1 MKSGELIRLSAA
13 YHLPEYIRIHGGSP
27 ERVLAAAGL
36 VRADVADPDC
46 WLAPEQLALLFEAGA
61 AELDDPWFGIHLGLA
76 APIEDFGL
84 IAYVVLNAPL
94 VRTAMENLVRL
105 AKEHSFGPIETT
117 NLGITG
123 DVAEVAF
130 VTPTDL
136 GERVRQL
143 LECHFASIALTVRR
157 LAGDDSVVREVQF
170 QHPNLPGRSAVC
182 SELNADL
189 CFEGSSNAVRFHASA
204 LDLPVLGAD
213 RSQLPLV
220 RTRLGDL
227 QSVAGRDFP
236 ARVCGEIAAMLCDG
250 APGVAAVARKLAMSG
265 RSLQRRLAD
274 HGTSFRELLQR
285 IRFELAEEYLAGSD
299 LRVSEIA
306 GLLGYSEA
314 NSFTNAF
321 RAEKG
326 LSPTQWRKRHPGP
339 A

>member
-1 MKSGELIRLSAA
+1 MRLERFEPELPSR
-13 YHLPEYIRIHGGSP
+13 
-27 ERVLAAAGL
+27 
-36 VRADVADPDC
+36 
-46 WLAPEQLALLFEAGA
+46 
-61 AELDDPWFGIHLGLA
+61 GLA
-76 APIEDFGL
+76 
-84 IAYVVLNAPL
+84 
-94 VRTAMENLVRL
+94 
-105 AKEHSFGPIETT
+105 
-117 NLGITG
+117 
-123 DVAEVAF
+123 
-130 VTPTDL
+130 
-136 GERVRQL
+136 
-143 LECHFASIALTVRR
+143 ECHGSCWGLGGPR
-157 LAGDDSVVREVQF
+157 LNRGGKGGGDGVATD
-170 QHPNLPGRSAVC
+170 
-182 SELNADL
+182 
-189 CFEGSSNAVRFHASA
+189 
-204 LDLPVLGAD
+204 
-213 RSQLPLV
+213 
-220 RTRLGDL
+220 GDL

-236 ARVCGEIAAMLCDG
+236 ARVCGEIAEMLCDG